1 MVTPMHRPPW
11 ILPVIVIAQLM
22 ASSIWFAPNAV
33 MVALEGYWAVEG
45 GVAMV
50 TSAVQLGFI
59 AGTLCFALVG
69 IADRFHASNV
79 FFVCALAGAAANAAV
94 LLLPSALA
102 WVLTL
107 RFLVGFSLAGI
118 YPVGMRIAA
127 GWYPEGLGRA
137 LGFLVGALV
146 LGTASPHLLQALSYQ
161 WDWRVVIFGTSAA
174 CVLAGL
180 SVWRIPEGTHL
191 ARGRGMRFGG
201 VLRAFR
207 SPDFRA
213 SAFGYFGHMWELY
226 AFWAFLP
233 VWVGAYGYTGAAV
246 SWVTFVVMAAG
257 GVAYMAGGVLGTRVG
272 AGPVAWWQLAVSG
285 AFCLASP
292 WLLEAPTAVF
302 LLGML
307 IWGATVAGDSPQFSA
322 LNARSAPPELVGSA
336 LTLANCVGF
345 AITIASINLLQW
357 LDGRVPAPW
366 LLIALAPG
374 PALGLWVA
382 RRLLRLQPARA

>member
-1 MVTPMHRPPW
+1 MPHPHRPRW
-11 ILPVIVIAQLM
+11 LLPVLVAAQLL
-22 ASSIWFAPNAV
+22 ATSIWFAPNAV
-33 MVALEGYWAVEG
+33 MVALEGHWAVEG
-45 GVAMV
+45 GVALV
-50 TSAVQLGFI
+50 TSAVQTGFI
-59 AGTLCFALVG
+59 AGTLSFALLG

-79 FFVCALAGAAANAAV
+79 FFACALAGAAANLAV
-94 LLLPSALA
+94 LLLPSVMA
-102 WVLTL
+102 WVLVM
-107 RFLVGFSLAGI
+107 RFAVGFALAGI

-146 LGTASPHLLQALSYQ
+146 LGTASPHLFQALSYQ
-161 WDWRVVIFGTSAA
+161 WDWRVVIFATSSV

-180 SVWRIPEGTHL
+180 AVWRIPEGTHL
-191 ARGRGMRFGG
+191 ARGRGVRFGG

-233 VWVGAYGYTGAAV
+233 VWVSAYGFSGAGV
-246 SWVTFVVMAAG
+246 SWVTFAVMAAG
-257 GVAYMAGGVLGTRVG
+257 GAACMAGGVLGTRVG

-285 AFCLASP
+285 AMCLLSP
-292 WLLEAPTAVF
+292 WLFEAPAVVF

-307 IWGATVAGDSPQFSA
+307 VWGATVAGDSPQFSA
-322 LNARSAPPELVGSA
+322 LNARSAPRELVGSA

-345 AITIASINLLQW
+345 AITIASINLLEL
-357 LDGRVPAPW
+357 LDGRVPPAW

-374 PALGLWVA
+374 PALGLVVA
-382 RRLLRLQPARA
+382 RRLVWVRPPPA